1 MEGPNG
7 LGSNTKGHNI
17 FQTPRDTQS
26 NLLAFD
32 GGDAYFMQNI
42 KIIYGRLNAL
52 SRLKY
57 STFCTSPPPHRSW
70 LKRWWMLTWNSW
82 RTILMLNSSKVQCSN
97 DNTLLLSQCG
107 RILLW
112 ISVTLLFLI
121 GASLLWFLLVNC
133 KPCDALDA
141 GFSFFIWC

>member
-1 MEGPNG
+1 MEGHNG

-42 KIIYGRLNAL
+42 KIIYGRLNGL

-57 STFCTSPPPHRSW
+57 STFCTSPPPQE
-70 LKRWWMLTWNSW
+70 LVKEMVDADME
-82 RTILMLNSSKVQCSN
+82 LMKNN
-97 DNTLLLSQCG
+97 PN
-107 RILLW
+107 
-112 ISVTLLFLI
+112 
-121 GASLLWFLLVNC
+121 A
-133 KPCDALDA
+133 
-141 GFSFFIWC
+141 